1 MVIYFLYGNY
11 IKEIENKLKPE
22 LIKNKKILIV
32 FGSPQ
37 RGLEEILREEKI
49 KPEDISEFYINMIN
63 NQKTKTVR
71 AEEAILITLS
81 LINSLIKEN
90 S

>member
-1 MVIYFLYGNY
+1 M
-11 IKEIENKLKPE
+11 
-22 LIKNKKILIV
+22 
-32 FGSPQ
+32 
-37 RGLEEILREEKI
+37 EEKI
-49 KPEDISEFYINMIN
+49 KPEDISEFYINMIK

-81 LINSLIKEN
+81 LINSLINDN